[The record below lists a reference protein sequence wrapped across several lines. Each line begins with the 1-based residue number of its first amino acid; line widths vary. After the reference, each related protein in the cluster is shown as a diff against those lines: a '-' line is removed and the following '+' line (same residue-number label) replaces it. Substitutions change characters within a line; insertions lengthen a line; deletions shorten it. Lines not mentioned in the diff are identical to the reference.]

1 MNNLLY
7 LKLIARNWWRN
18 KTYFFIS
25 LFSLTIGL
33 ACTNL
38 LVTFFIHEYNIES
51 TNPNRENIY
60 VIRQDSPMEE
70 GELMTYTTAMAT
82 EQIKNNYAEVESML
96 RMNTLTSSHY
106 EYQGNKMS
114 DVLALQVDSTL
125 LHFFPYEVKE
135 GSLKE
140 ALTTPDKVALTETY
154 AQKVFGKKS
163 CIGEVIESINA
174 KGERKSYQIAAILKE
189 RPQSFL
195 QFDMLTS
202 IDESFFGGVTLL
214 KLPQGADK
222 DALLQKIK
230 DDKVPTLMPGET
242 EYYLHPIK
250 DIYFASQPNSKQQP
264 LPFLHQ
270 ANVQLLYIALFS
282 ALLVLVI
289 ACFNYSNL
297 NLSRTLQQLKMIHIE
312 KLMGAQLKEIRM
324 QLFLDATLTVLI
336 AFSLSLL
343 LINDILVLFNDLLT
357 VQLPYRFFF
366 SWQVLPVLLTF
377 VLLLAITPGIYI
389 SHRLSRQ
396 SLSEYRKQY
405 TGQSRQ
411 RIVWALVTIQFIL
424 SLGLVYATL
433 IAQNQMS
440 LIKSR
445 AFRYENMIEIG
456 DMFSGPALQPF
467 QQKLAL
473 VEGIEAMT
481 LSSNSI
487 LGGFIMQLI
496 VKQPDGSEEMRS
508 KSFIH
513 TEASFFPMMQVRIL
527 EGLSPE
533 EAIKKYG
540 APFYINENYARWM
553 NIRPEDIGTK
563 TLQAL
568 DENYKSNAN
577 AAKNILAGI
586 IENMPTN
593 SLQETIMAQEITL
606 HDSSSTDLTKSGK
619 YLQIRLNPEKRETAI
634 KEMERIWKEMFE
646 GQHFVYSDMHQ
657 MFLQRNQEVMQLSN
671 ILNTYSL
678 IALLLTCFGLFGI
691 SWYAV
696 RQRIREIAIRKV
708 HGASTLSIIWLLNR
722 PFFIQIMIAYIIAMP
737 IAWWLMQHWLEQFVE
752 RAEAHIGLFIV
763 PLLVVGIVS
772 LVTVSLH
779 TLLAAKSNPLESLKT
794 E

>member
-1 MNNLLY
+1 MLLNI
-7 LKLIARNWWRN
+7 KLIIRSWWRN
-18 KTYFFIS
+18 KTYFLIS

-60 VIRQDSPMEE
+60 AIRQDSPMEE
-70 GELMTYTTAMAT
+70 GELTTYATAKAA
-82 EQIKNNYAEVESML
+82 EQIRNNYAEVESML
-96 RMNTLTSSHY
+96 RMNALTSNHH
-106 EYQGNKMS
+106 EYQGNKMP
-114 DVLALQVDSTL
+114 DALTLQIDSTL

-140 ALTTPDKVALTETY
+140 ALTTPNKMALTETY
-154 AQKVFGKKS
+154 AQKVFGKKN
-163 CIGEVIESINA
+163 CIGEVIESISP
-174 KGERKSYQIAAILKE
+174 KGERKSYQIAAVLKE

-195 QFDMLTS
+195 QFDMLTA
-202 IDESFFGGVTLL
+202 IDASFFGGVTLL
-214 KLPQGADK
+214 KLPQGTDK
-222 DALLQKIK
+222 DALLQKMK

-250 DIYFASQPNSKQQP
+250 DIYFSSQPNSKQQP
-264 LPFLHQ
+264 LPYLHQ

-282 ALLVLVI
+282 ALLVLAI

-297 NLSRTLQQLKMIHIE
+297 NFSRTLQQLKMIHIE
-312 KLMGAQLKEIRM
+312 KLMGAKLREIRM
-324 QLFLDATLTVLI
+324 QLFLDAALTVLI
-336 AFSLSLL
+336 AFLLSLL
-343 LINDILVLFNDLLT
+343 LINDILVLLDGMASIH
-357 VQLPYRFFF
+357 LPYRFFF
-366 SWQVLPVLLTF
+366 SWQVLPVLLSF
-377 VLLLAITPGIYI
+377 VLLLAIIPGIYI

-396 SLSEYRKQY
+396 SLNEFRIQY

-433 IAQNQMS
+433 TARDQMN
-440 LIKSR
+440 LIKNR
-445 AFRYENMIEIG
+445 ASRYENLIEIG

-467 QQKLAL
+467 QQKLAQ

-487 LGGFIMQLI
+487 LGGFIMQMS

-508 KSFIH
+508 KSFLH
-513 TEASFFPMMQVRIL
+513 TESSFFPMMQIRLL

-533 EAIKKYG
+533 EAIEKYG
-540 APFYINENYARWM
+540 SPFYINENYARWM

-563 TLQAL
+563 TKKDLAP
-568 DENYKSNAN
+568 ENYPNAE
-577 AAKNILAGI
+577 NILAGI
-586 IENMPTN
+586 FENMPTN
-593 SLQETIMAQEITL
+593 SLQETVMAQEITL
-606 HDSSSTDLTKSGK
+606 HASVSTDLAKSGK
-619 YLQIRLNPEKRETAI
+619 YLQIRLNPGKRKETI
-634 KEMERIWKEMFE
+634 EEMERIWKEMFE
-646 GQHFVYSDMHQ
+646 GQPFIYLDMHQ
-657 MFLQRNQEVMQLSN
+657 MFMQRNQEVMQLSMV
-671 ILNTYSL
+671 LNTYSL

-696 RQRIREIAIRKV
+696 RQRTREIAIRKV

-722 PFFIQIMIAYIIAMP
+722 PFFIQIGIAYLITMP
-737 IAWWLMQHWLEQFVE
+737 VVWWLMQHWLEQFVE
-752 RAEAHIGLFIV
+752 RPETHIGIFIL
-763 PLLVVGIVS
+763 PLLVVGFVS
-772 LVTVSLH
+772 LITVSLH

>member
-1 MNNLLY
+1 MLLNI
-7 LKLIARNWWRN
+7 KLIIRSWWRN
-18 KTYFFIS
+18 KTYFLIS

-70 GELMTYTTAMAT
+70 GELTTYATAKAA
-82 EQIKNNYAEVESML
+82 EQIRNNYAEVESML
-96 RMNTLTSSHY
+96 RMNALTSNHH
-106 EYQGNKMS
+106 EYQGNKMA
-114 DVLALQVDSTL
+114 DAIAIQIDSTL

-140 ALTTPDKVALTETY
+140 ALTTPNKMALTETY
-154 AQKVFGKKS
+154 AQKVFGKKN

-174 KGERKSYQIAAILKE
+174 KGERKSYQIAAVLKE

-195 QFDMLTS
+195 QFDMLTA
-202 IDESFFGGVTLL
+202 IDASFFGGVTLL
-214 KLPQGADK
+214 KLPQGTDK
-222 DALLQKIK
+222 NALLQKMK
-230 DDKVPTLMPGET
+230 TDKVPTLMPGET

-264 LPFLHQ
+264 LSYLHQ

-282 ALLVLVI
+282 ALLVLAI

-297 NLSRTLQQLKMIHIE
+297 NFSRTLQQLKMIHIE
-312 KLMGAQLKEIRM
+312 KLMGAKLREIRM
-324 QLFLDATLTVLI
+324 QLFLDAALTVLI
-336 AFSLSLL
+336 AFLLSLL
-343 LINDILVLFNDLLT
+343 LINDILVLLNGMASIH
-357 VQLPYRFFF
+357 LPYRFFF
-366 SWQVLPVLLTF
+366 SWQVLPVLLSF
-377 VLLLAITPGIYI
+377 VLLLAIIPGIYI

-396 SLSEYRKQY
+396 SLNEFRIQY

-433 IAQNQMS
+433 TARDQMN
-440 LIKSR
+440 LIKNR
-445 AFRYENMIEIG
+445 ASRYENLIEIG

-467 QQKLAL
+467 QQKLAQ
-473 VEGIEAMT
+473 VEGVEATT
-481 LSSNSI
+481 LSSNSV

-508 KSFIH
+508 KSFLH
-513 TEASFFPMMQVRIL
+513 TEASFFPMMQIRLL

-533 EAIKKYG
+533 EAIEKYG
-540 APFYINENYARWM
+540 SPIYINENYARWM

-563 TLQAL
+563 TKK
-568 DENYKSNAN
+568 DIDPDNYSKGE
-577 AAKNILAGI
+577 NILAGI
-586 IENMPTN
+586 FENMPTN
-593 SLQETIMAQEITL
+593 SLQETVMAQEITL
-606 HDSSSTDLTKSGK
+606 HTSVSTDLAKSGK
-619 YLQIRLNPEKRETAI
+619 YLQIRLNPGKRKEAI
-634 KEMERIWKEMFE
+634 EEMERIWKEMFE
-646 GQHFVYSDMHQ
+646 GQPFIYLDMHQ
-657 MFLQRNQEVMQLSN
+657 MFMQRNQEVMQLSTV
-671 ILNTYSL
+671 LNTYSL

-696 RQRIREIAIRKV
+696 RQRTREIAIRKV

-722 PFFIQIMIAYIIAMP
+722 PFFIQIGIAYLIAMP
-737 IAWWLMQHWLEQFVE
+737 VVWWLMQHWLEQFVE
-752 RAEAHIGLFIV
+752 RAETHIGVFIL
-763 PLLVVGIVS
+763 PLLVVGFVS
-772 LVTVSLH
+772 LITVSLH

>member
-1 MNNLLY
+1 MLLNI
-7 LKLIARNWWRN
+7 KLIIRSWWRN
-18 KTYFFIS
+18 KTYFLIS

-60 VIRQDSPMEE
+60 AIRQDSPMEE
-70 GELMTYTTAMAT
+70 GELTTYAT
-82 EQIKNNYAEVESML
+82 DKAAEQIRNNYAEVESML
-96 RMNTLTSSHY
+96 RMNALTSNHH
-106 EYQGNKMS
+106 EYQGNKMA
-114 DVLALQVDSTL
+114 DALTLQIDSTL

-140 ALTTPDKVALTETY
+140 ALTTPNKMALTETY
-154 AQKVFGKKS
+154 AQKVFGKKN
-163 CIGEVIESINA
+163 CIGEVIESISP
-174 KGERKSYQIAAILKE
+174 KGERKSYQIAAVLKE

-195 QFDMLTS
+195 QFDMLTA
-202 IDESFFGGVTLL
+202 IDASFFGGVTLL
-214 KLPQGADK
+214 KLPQGTDK
-222 DALLQKIK
+222 DALLQKMK

-282 ALLVLVI
+282 ALLVLAI

-297 NLSRTLQQLKMIHIE
+297 NFSRTLQQLKMIHIE
-312 KLMGAQLKEIRM
+312 KLMGAKLREIRM
-324 QLFLDATLTVLI
+324 QLFLDAALTVLI
-336 AFSLSLL
+336 AFLLSLL
-343 LINDILVLFNDLLT
+343 LINDILVLLDGMASIH
-357 VQLPYRFFF
+357 LPYRFFF
-366 SWQVLPVLLTF
+366 SWQVLPVLLSF
-377 VLLLAITPGIYI
+377 VLLLAIIPGIYI

-396 SLSEYRKQY
+396 SLNEFRIQY

-433 IAQNQMS
+433 TARDQMS
-440 LIKSR
+440 LIKSH
-445 AFRYENMIEIG
+445 ASRYENLIEIG

-473 VEGIEAMT
+473 VEGVEATT
-481 LSSNSI
+481 LSSNSV
-487 LGGFIMQLI
+487 LEGFIMQLI

-508 KSFIH
+508 KSFLH

-533 EAIKKYG
+533 EAIEKYG
-540 APFYINENYARWM
+540 SPIYINENYARWM

-563 TLQAL
+563 TKK
-568 DENYKSNAN
+568 DIDPDNYSKGE
-577 AAKNILAGI
+577 NILAGI
-586 IENMPTN
+586 FENMPTN
-593 SLQETIMAQEITL
+593 SLQETVMAQEITL
-606 HDSSSTDLTKSGK
+606 HTSVSTDLAKSGK
-619 YLQIRLNPEKRETAI
+619 YLQIRLTPGKRKETI
-634 KEMERIWKEMFE
+634 EEMERIWKEMFE
-646 GQHFVYSDMHQ
+646 GQPLIYLDMHQ
-657 MFLQRNQEVMQLSN
+657 MFMQRNQEVMQLSMV
-671 ILNTYSL
+671 LNTYSL

-696 RQRIREIAIRKV
+696 RQRTREIAIRKV

-722 PFFIQIMIAYIIAMP
+722 PFFIQIGIAYLIAMP
-737 IAWWLMQHWLEQFVE
+737 VAWWLMQHWLEQFVE
-752 RAEAHIGLFIV
+752 RAETHIGVFIL
-763 PLLVVGIVS
+763 PLLVVGFVS
-772 LVTVSLH
+772 LITVSLH
-779 TLLAAKSNPLESLKT
+779 TLLAARSNPLDSLKT

>member
-1 MNNLLY
+1 MNMLLNI
-7 LKLIARNWWRN
+7 KLIIRSWWRN
-18 KTYFFIS
+18 KTYFLIS

-60 VIRQDSPMEE
+60 AIRQDSPMEE
-70 GELMTYTTAMAT
+70 GELTTYATAKAA
-82 EQIKNNYAEVESML
+82 EQIRNNYAEVESML
-96 RMNTLTSSHY
+96 RMNALTSNHH
-106 EYQGNKMS
+106 EYQGNKMA
-114 DVLALQVDSTL
+114 DALTLQIDSTL

-140 ALTTPDKVALTETY
+140 ALTTPNKMALTETY
-154 AQKVFGKKS
+154 AQKVFGKKN

-174 KGERKSYQIAAILKE
+174 KGERKSYQIAAVLKE

-195 QFDMLTS
+195 QFDMLTA
-202 IDESFFGGVTLL
+202 IDASFFGGVTLL
-214 KLPQGADK
+214 KLPQGTDK
-222 DALLQKIK
+222 DALLQKMK

-250 DIYFASQPNSKQQP
+250 DIYFSSQPNSKQQP
-264 LPFLHQ
+264 LPYLHQ

-282 ALLVLVI
+282 ALLVLAI

-297 NLSRTLQQLKMIHIE
+297 NFSRTLQQLKMIHIE
-312 KLMGAQLKEIRM
+312 KLMGAKLREIRM
-324 QLFLDATLTVLI
+324 QLFLDAALTVLI
-336 AFSLSLL
+336 AFLLSLL
-343 LINDILVLFNDLLT
+343 LINDILVLLDGMASIHLS
-357 VQLPYRFFF
+357 YHFFF
-366 SWQVLPVLLTF
+366 SWQVLPVLLSF
-377 VLLLAITPGIYI
+377 VLLLAIIPGIYI

-396 SLSEYRKQY
+396 SLNEFRIQY

-433 IAQNQMS
+433 TARDQMS
-440 LIKSR
+440 LIKNR
-445 AFRYENMIEIG
+445 ASRYENLIEIG

-467 QQKLAL
+467 QQKLAQ

-487 LGGFIMQLI
+487 LGGFIMQLS

-508 KSFIH
+508 KSFLH
-513 TEASFFPMMQVRIL
+513 TEASFFPMMQIRLL

-533 EAIKKYG
+533 EAIEKYG
-540 APFYINENYARWM
+540 SPFYINENYARWM

-563 TLQAL
+563 TKKDLAP
-568 DENYKSNAN
+568 ENYPNAE
-577 AAKNILAGI
+577 NILAGI
-586 IENMPTN
+586 FENMPTN

-606 HDSSSTDLTKSGK
+606 HASVSTDLAKSGK
-619 YLQIRLNPEKRETAI
+619 YLQIRLNPGKRKEAI
-634 KEMERIWKEMFE
+634 EEMERIWKEMFE
-646 GQHFVYSDMHQ
+646 GQPFIYLDMHQ
-657 MFLQRNQEVMQLSN
+657 MFMQRNQEVMQLSMVLN
-671 ILNTYSL
+671 IYSL

-696 RQRIREIAIRKV
+696 RQRTREIAIRKV
-708 HGASTLSIIWLLNR
+708 HGASTLGIIWLLNR

-737 IAWWLMQHWLEQFVE
+737 VAWWLMQHWLEQFVE
-752 RAEAHIGLFIV
+752 RAETHIGIFIL
-763 PLLVVGIVS
+763 PLLVVGFVS
-772 LVTVSLH
+772 LITVSLH

>member
-1 MNNLLY
+1 MLLNI
-7 LKLIARNWWRN
+7 KLIIRSWWRN
-18 KTYFFIS
+18 KTYFLIS

-60 VIRQDSPMEE
+60 AIRQDSPMEE
-70 GELMTYTTAMAT
+70 GELTTYAT
-82 EQIKNNYAEVESML
+82 DKAAEQIRNNYAEVESML
-96 RMNTLTSSHY
+96 RMNALTSNHH
-106 EYQGNKMS
+106 EYQGNKMA
-114 DVLALQVDSTL
+114 DALTLQIDSTL

-140 ALTTPDKVALTETY
+140 ALTTPNKMALTETY
-154 AQKVFGKKS
+154 AQKVFGKKN

-195 QFDMLTS
+195 QFDMLTYF
-202 IDESFFGGVTLL
+202 DESFFGGVTLL

-282 ALLVLVI
+282 ALLVLAI

-297 NLSRTLQQLKMIHIE
+297 NFSRTLQQLKMIHIE
-312 KLMGAQLKEIRM
+312 KLMGAKLREIRM
-324 QLFLDATLTVLI
+324 QLFLDAALTVLI
-336 AFSLSLL
+336 AFLLSLL
-343 LINDILVLFNDLLT
+343 LINDILVLLDGMASIH
-357 VQLPYRFFF
+357 LPYRFFF
-366 SWQVLPVLLTF
+366 SWQVLPVLLSF
-377 VLLLAITPGIYI
+377 VLLLAIIPGIYI

-396 SLSEYRKQY
+396 SLNEFRIQY

-433 IAQNQMS
+433 TARDQMN
-440 LIKSR
+440 LIKNR
-445 AFRYENMIEIG
+445 ASRYENLIEIG

-467 QQKLAL
+467 QQKLTQ

-487 LGGFIMQLI
+487 LGGFIMQMS

-508 KSFIH
+508 KSFLH
-513 TEASFFPMMQVRIL
+513 TESSFFPMMQIRLL

-533 EAIKKYG
+533 EAIEKYG
-540 APFYINENYARWM
+540 SPFYINENYARWM

-563 TLQAL
+563 TKKDLAP
-568 DENYKSNAN
+568 ENYPNAE
-577 AAKNILAGI
+577 NILAGI
-586 IENMPTN
+586 FENMPTN
-593 SLQETIMAQEITL
+593 SLQETVMAQEITL

-646 GQHFVYSDMHQ
+646 GQHFVYLDMHQ
-657 MFLQRNQEVMQLSN
+657 LFMQRNQEVMQLSN
-671 ILNTYSL
+671 VLNTYSL

-696 RQRIREIAIRKV
+696 RQRIHEIAIRKV

>member
-1 MNNLLY
+1 MLLNI
-7 LKLIARNWWRN
+7 KLIIRSWWRN
-18 KTYFFIS
+18 KTYFLIS

-38 LVTFFIHEYNIES
+38 LVTFFIHEYNIEN

-70 GELMTYTTAMAT
+70 GELTTYATAKAA
-82 EQIKNNYAEVESML
+82 EQIRNNYAEVESML
-96 RMNTLTSSHY
+96 RMNALTSNHH
-106 EYQGNKMS
+106 EYQGNKMA
-114 DVLALQVDSTL
+114 DALTLQIDSTL

-140 ALTTPDKVALTETY
+140 ALTTPNKMALTETY
-154 AQKVFGKKS
+154 AQKVFGKKN

-174 KGERKSYQIAAILKE
+174 KGEQKSYQIAAVLKE

-195 QFDMLTS
+195 QFDMLTA
-202 IDESFFGGVTLL
+202 IDASFFGGVTLL
-214 KLPQGADK
+214 KLPQGTDK

-270 ANVQLLYIALFS
+270 ANVQLLYITLFS
-282 ALLVLVI
+282 ALLVLAI

-297 NLSRTLQQLKMIHIE
+297 NFSRTLQQLKMIHIE
-312 KLMGAQLKEIRM
+312 KLMGAKLREIRM
-324 QLFLDATLTVLI
+324 QLFLDAALTVLI
-336 AFSLSLL
+336 AFLLSLL
-343 LINDILVLFNDLLT
+343 LINDILVLLDGMASIH
-357 VQLPYRFFF
+357 LPYRFFF
-366 SWQVLPVLLTF
+366 SWQVLPVLLNF
-377 VLLLAITPGIYI
+377 VLLLAIIPGIYI

-396 SLSEYRKQY
+396 SLNEFRIQY

-433 IAQNQMS
+433 TARDQMN
-440 LIKSR
+440 LIKNR
-445 AFRYENMIEIG
+445 ASRYENLIEIG

-467 QQKLAL
+467 QQKLAQ

-487 LGGFIMQLI
+487 LGGFIMQLS

-508 KSFIH
+508 KSFLH
-513 TEASFFPMMQVRIL
+513 TEASFFPMMQIRLL

-533 EAIKKYG
+533 EAIEKYG
-540 APFYINENYARWM
+540 SPFYINENYARWM
-553 NIRPEDIGTK
+553 NISPEDIGTK
-563 TLQAL
+563 TKKDLAP
-568 DENYKSNAN
+568 ENYPNAE
-577 AAKNILAGI
+577 NILAGI
-586 IENMPTN
+586 FENMPTN

-619 YLQIRLNPEKRETAI
+619 YLQIRLNPGKRKEAIEK
-634 KEMERIWKEMFE
+634 MERIWKEMFE
-646 GQHFVYSDMHQ
+646 GQPFIYLDMHQ
-657 MFLQRNQEVMQLSN
+657 MFMQRNQEVMQLSMV
-671 ILNTYSL
+671 LNTYSL

-696 RQRIREIAIRKV
+696 RQRTREIAIRKV

-722 PFFIQIMIAYIIAMP
+722 PFFIQIGIAYLIAMP
-737 IAWWLMQHWLEQFVE
+737 VVWWLMQHWLEQFVE
-752 RAEAHIGLFIV
+752 RAETHIGIFIL
-763 PLLVVGIVS
+763 PLLVVGFVS
-772 LVTVSLH
+772 LITVSLH

>member
-1 MNNLLY
+1 MNMLLNI
-7 LKLIARNWWRN
+7 KLIIRSWWRN
-18 KTYFFIS
+18 KTYFLIS

-70 GELMTYTTAMAT
+70 GELTTYATAKAA
-82 EQIKNNYAEVESML
+82 EQIRNNYAEVESML
-96 RMNTLTSSHY
+96 CMNALTFNHH
-106 EYQGNKMS
+106 EYQGNKMA
-114 DVLALQVDSTL
+114 DALTLQIDSTL

-140 ALTTPDKVALTETY
+140 ALTTPNKVALTETY
-154 AQKVFGKKS
+154 AQKVFGKKN
-163 CIGEVIESINA
+163 CIGEVIESISP
-174 KGERKSYQIAAILKE
+174 KGERKSYQIAAVLKE

-195 QFDMLTS
+195 QFDMLTA
-202 IDESFFGGVTLL
+202 IDASFFGGVTLL
-214 KLPQGADK
+214 KLPQGTDK
-222 DALLQKIK
+222 DALLQKMK

-250 DIYFASQPNSKQQP
+250 DIYFSSQPNSKQQP
-264 LPFLHQ
+264 LPYLHQ

-282 ALLVLVI
+282 ALLVLAI

-297 NLSRTLQQLKMIHIE
+297 NFSRTLQQLKMIHIE
-312 KLMGAQLKEIRM
+312 KLMGAKLREIRM
-324 QLFLDATLTVLI
+324 QLFLDAALTVLI
-336 AFSLSLL
+336 AFLLSLL
-343 LINDILVLFNDLLT
+343 LINDILVLLDGMASIH
-357 VQLPYRFFF
+357 LPYRFFF
-366 SWQVLPVLLTF
+366 SWQVLPVLLSF
-377 VLLLAITPGIYI
+377 VLLLAIIPGIYI

-396 SLSEYRKQY
+396 SLNEFRIQY

-433 IAQNQMS
+433 TARDQMN
-440 LIKSR
+440 LIKSH
-445 AFRYENMIEIG
+445 ASRYENLIEIG

-467 QQKLAL
+467 QQKLAQ

-487 LGGFIMQLI
+487 LGGFIMQMS

-508 KSFIH
+508 KSFLH
-513 TEASFFPMMQVRIL
+513 TEASFFPMMQIRLL

-533 EAIKKYG
+533 EAIEKYG
-540 APFYINENYARWM
+540 SPFYINENYARWM

-563 TLQAL
+563 TKKDLAP
-568 DENYKSNAN
+568 ENYPNAE
-577 AAKNILAGI
+577 NILAGI
-586 IENMPTN
+586 FENMPTN
-593 SLQETIMAQEITL
+593 SLQETVMAQEITL
-606 HDSSSTDLTKSGK
+606 HASVSTDLTKSGK
-619 YLQIRLNPEKRETAI
+619 YLQIRLNPGKRKEAI
-634 KEMERIWKEMFE
+634 EEMERIWKEMFE
-646 GQHFVYSDMHQ
+646 GQPFIYLDMHQ
-657 MFLQRNQEVMQLSN
+657 MFMQRNQEVMQLSMV
-671 ILNTYSL
+671 LNTYSL

-696 RQRIREIAIRKV
+696 RQRTREIAIRKV

-722 PFFIQIMIAYIIAMP
+722 PFFIQIGIAYLIAMP
-737 IAWWLMQHWLEQFVE
+737 VAWWLMQHWLEQFVE
-752 RAEAHIGLFIV
+752 RAETHIGIFIL
-763 PLLVVGIVS
+763 PLLVVGFVS
-772 LVTVSLH
+772 LITVSLH

>member
-1 MNNLLY
+1 MLLNI
-7 LKLIARNWWRN
+7 KLIIRSWWRN
-18 KTYFFIS
+18 KTYFLIS

-60 VIRQDSPMEE
+60 AIRQDSPMEE
-70 GELMTYTTAMAT
+70 GELTTYATAKAA
-82 EQIKNNYAEVESML
+82 EQIRNNYAEVESML
-96 RMNTLTSSHY
+96 RMNALTSNHH
-106 EYQGNKMS
+106 EYQGNKMP
-114 DVLALQVDSTL
+114 DALTLQIDSTL

-140 ALTTPDKVALTETY
+140 ALTTPNKMALTETY
-154 AQKVFGKKS
+154 AQKVFGKKN
-163 CIGEVIESINA
+163 CIGEVIESISP
-174 KGERKSYQIAAILKE
+174 KGERKSYQIAAVLKE

-195 QFDMLTS
+195 QFDMLTA
-202 IDESFFGGVTLL
+202 IDASFFGGVTLL
-214 KLPQGADK
+214 KLPQGTDK
-222 DALLQKIK
+222 DALLQKMK

-250 DIYFASQPNSKQQP
+250 DIYFSSQPNSKQQP
-264 LPFLHQ
+264 LPYLHQ

-282 ALLVLVI
+282 ALLVLAI

-297 NLSRTLQQLKMIHIE
+297 NFSRTLQQLKMIHIE
-312 KLMGAQLKEIRM
+312 KLMGAKLREIRM
-324 QLFLDATLTVLI
+324 QLFLDAALTVLI
-336 AFSLSLL
+336 AFLLSLL
-343 LINDILVLFNDLLT
+343 LINDILVLLDGMASIH
-357 VQLPYRFFF
+357 LPYRFFF
-366 SWQVLPVLLTF
+366 SWQVLPVLLSF
-377 VLLLAITPGIYI
+377 VLLLAIIPGIYI

-396 SLSEYRKQY
+396 SLHEFRIQY

-433 IAQNQMS
+433 TARDQMN
-440 LIKSR
+440 LIKNR
-445 AFRYENMIEIG
+445 ASRYENLIEIG

-467 QQKLAL
+467 QQKLAQ

-487 LGGFIMQLI
+487 LGGFIMQMS

-508 KSFIH
+508 KSFLH
-513 TEASFFPMMQVRIL
+513 TESSFFPMMQIRLL

-533 EAIKKYG
+533 EAIEKYG
-540 APFYINENYARWM
+540 SPFYINENYARWM

-563 TLQAL
+563 TKKDLAP
-568 DENYKSNAN
+568 ENYPNAE
-577 AAKNILAGI
+577 NILAGI
-586 IENMPTN
+586 FENMPTN
-593 SLQETIMAQEITL
+593 SLQETVMAQEITL
-606 HDSSSTDLTKSGK
+606 HASVSTDLAKSGK
-619 YLQIRLNPEKRETAI
+619 YLQIRLNPGKRKETI
-634 KEMERIWKEMFE
+634 EEMERIWKEMFE
-646 GQHFVYSDMHQ
+646 GQPFIYLDMHQ
-657 MFLQRNQEVMQLSN
+657 MFMQRNQEVMQLSMV
-671 ILNTYSL
+671 LNTYSL

-696 RQRIREIAIRKV
+696 RQRTREIAIRKV

-722 PFFIQIMIAYIIAMP
+722 PFFIQIGIAYLITMP
-737 IAWWLMQHWLEQFVE
+737 VVWWLMQHWLEQFVE
-752 RAEAHIGLFIV
+752 RPETHIGIFIL
-763 PLLVVGIVS
+763 PLLVVGFVS
-772 LVTVSLH
+772 LITVSLH

>member
-1 MNNLLY
+1 MLLNI
-7 LKLIARNWWRN
+7 KLIIRSWWRN
-18 KTYFFIS
+18 KMYFFIS

-51 TNPNRENIY
+51 TNPNRKNIY
-60 VIRQDSPMEE
+60 AIRQDSPMEE
-70 GELMTYTTAMAT
+70 GELTTYTTAMAA

-96 RMNTLTSSHY
+96 RMSTTSSNHY
-106 EYQGNKMS
+106 EYQGSKMA
-114 DVLALQVDSTL
+114 DAIAIQMDSTL
-125 LHFFPYEVKE
+125 LHFFPYQIKE

-163 CIGEVIESINA
+163 CIGEVIESISP
-174 KGERKSYQIAAILKE
+174 KGERKSYQISAILKE

-214 KLPQGADK
+214 KLPQGTDK

-250 DIYFASQPNSKQQP
+250 DIYFASQSNSKQQL
-264 LPFLHQ
+264 LPYLHQ
-270 ANVQLLYIALFS
+270 ANVQLLYIALIS

-336 AFSLSLL
+336 AFGLSLL

-357 VQLPYRFFF
+357 VHLPYRFFF

-445 AFRYENMIEIG
+445 ASRYENMIEIG

-467 QQKLAL
+467 QQKLAQ

-487 LGGFIMQLI
+487 LGGFIMQLS

-508 KSFIH
+508 KSFLH
-513 TEASFFPMMQVRIL
+513 TEASFFPMMQIRLL

-533 EAIKKYG
+533 EAIEKYG
-540 APFYINENYARWM
+540 SPFYINENYARWM
-553 NIRPEDIGTK
+553 NISPEDIGTK
-563 TLQAL
+563 TKKDLAP
-568 DENYKSNAN
+568 ENYPNAE
-577 AAKNILAGI
+577 NILAGI
-586 IENMPTN
+586 FENMPTN

-646 GQHFVYSDMHQ
+646 GQHFVYLDMHQ

-708 HGASTLSIIWLLNR
+708 HGASTLGIIWLLNR

-752 RAEAHIGLFIV
+752 RAETHVGLFIV

>member
-1 MNNLLY
+1 MLLNI
-7 LKLIARNWWRN
+7 KLIIRSWWRN
-18 KTYFFIS
+18 KTYFLIS

-60 VIRQDSPMEE
+60 AIRQDSPMEE
-70 GELMTYTTAMAT
+70 GELTTYATAKAA
-82 EQIKNNYAEVESML
+82 EQIRNNYAEVESML
-96 RMNTLTSSHY
+96 RMNILTSTHY
-106 EYQGNKMS
+106 EHQGNKMA
-114 DVLALQVDSTL
+114 DALTLQIDSTL

-140 ALTTPDKVALTETY
+140 ALTTPNKMALTETY
-154 AQKVFGKKS
+154 VQKVFGKKN

-174 KGERKSYQIAAILKE
+174 KGERKSYQIAAVLKE

-195 QFDMLTS
+195 QFDMLTA
-202 IDESFFGGVTLL
+202 IDASFFGGVTLL
-214 KLPQGADK
+214 KLPQGTDK
-222 DALLQKIK
+222 DALLQKMK

-282 ALLVLVI
+282 ALLVLAI

-297 NLSRTLQQLKMIHIE
+297 NFSRTLQQLKMIHIE
-312 KLMGAQLKEIRM
+312 KLMGAKLREIRM
-324 QLFLDATLTVLI
+324 QLFLDAALTVLI
-336 AFSLSLL
+336 AFLLSLL
-343 LINDILVLFNDLLT
+343 LINDILVLLDGMASIH
-357 VQLPYRFFF
+357 LPYRFFF
-366 SWQVLPVLLTF
+366 SWQVLPVLLSF
-377 VLLLAITPGIYI
+377 VLLLAIIPGIYI

-396 SLSEYRKQY
+396 SLNEFRIQY

-433 IAQNQMS
+433 TARDQMN
-440 LIKSR
+440 LIKNR
-445 AFRYENMIEIG
+445 ASRYENLIEIG

-467 QQKLAL
+467 QQKLTQ

-487 LGGFIMQLI
+487 LGGFIMQMS

-508 KSFIH
+508 KSFLH
-513 TEASFFPMMQVRIL
+513 TESSFFPMMQIRLL

-533 EAIKKYG
+533 EAIEKYG
-540 APFYINENYARWM
+540 SPFYINENYARWM

-563 TLQAL
+563 TKKDLAP
-568 DENYKSNAN
+568 ENYPNAE
-577 AAKNILAGI
+577 NILAGI
-586 IENMPTN
+586 FENMPTN
-593 SLQETIMAQEITL
+593 SLQETVMAQEITL
-606 HDSSSTDLTKSGK
+606 HASVSTDLAKSGK
-619 YLQIRLNPEKRETAI
+619 YLQIRLNPGKRKEAIEK
-634 KEMERIWKEMFE
+634 MERIWKEMFE
-646 GQHFVYSDMHQ
+646 GQPFIYLDMHQ
-657 MFLQRNQEVMQLSN
+657 MFMQRNQEVMQLSMV
-671 ILNTYSL
+671 LNTYSL

-696 RQRIREIAIRKV
+696 RQRTREIAIRKV

-722 PFFIQIMIAYIIAMP
+722 PFFIQIGIAYLIAMP
-737 IAWWLMQHWLEQFVE
+737 VAWWLMQHWLEQFVE
-752 RAEAHIGLFIV
+752 RAETHIGVFIL
-763 PLLVVGIVS
+763 PLLVVGFVS
-772 LVTVSLH
+772 LITVSLH

>member
-1 MNNLLY
+1 MNILLY

-18 KTYFFIS
+18 KMYFFIS

-60 VIRQDSPMEE
+60 AIRQDSPMEE
-70 GELMTYTTAMAT
+70 GELTTYTTAMAA

-96 RMNTLTSSHY
+96 RMFATSSNHY
-106 EYQGNKMS
+106 EYQGSKMA
-114 DVLALQVDSTL
+114 DAIAIQMDSTL
-125 LHFFPYEVKE
+125 LHFFAYETKE

-140 ALTTPDKVALTETY
+140 VLTTPDKVGLTEAY

-163 CIGEVIESINA
+163 CIGEVIESISP
-174 KGERKSYQIAAILKE
+174 KGERKSYQIAAVLKE

-202 IDESFFGGVTLL
+202 IDKSFFGGVTLL
-214 KLPQGADK
+214 KLPQGTDK

-242 EYYLHPIK
+242 AYHIHPIK
-250 DIYFASQPNSKQQP
+250 DIYFASQSNSKQQL
-264 LPFLHQ
+264 LPYLHQ
-270 ANVQLLYIALFS
+270 ANVQLLYIALIS

-297 NLSRTLQQLKMIHIE
+297 NLSRTLQQIKMIHIE
-312 KLMGAQLKEIRM
+312 KLMGAKLKEIRM

-336 AFSLSLL
+336 AFGLSLL

-366 SWQVLPVLLTF
+366 SWQVLPVLLSF

-405 TGQSRQ
+405 MGLSRQ
-411 RIVWALVTIQFIL
+411 RIVWVLVTIQFIL

-433 IAQNQMS
+433 IARDQMS

-445 AFRYENMIEIG
+445 ASRYENMIEIG

-481 LSSNSI
+481 LSSNSV
-487 LGGFIMQLI
+487 LGGFLAQLS
-496 VKQPDGSEEMRS
+496 VKHPDGSVEMRS
-508 KSFIH
+508 KAFFH
-513 TEASFFPMMQVRIL
+513 TDSSFFSTMRIRL
-527 EGLSPE
+527 LNGMPPAEALTKIGSPV
-533 EAIKKYG
+533 
-540 APFYINENYARWM
+540 YINENYARWTGVTK
-553 NIRPEDIGTK
+553 EDIGIK
-563 TLQAL
+563 RLKEIIP
-568 DENYKSNAN
+568 DDSSSDG
-577 AAKNILAGI
+577 ILAGI
-586 IENMPTN
+586 IENFPTN
-593 SLQETIMAQEITL
+593 SLEEQVHAQEITL
-606 HDSSSTDLTKSGK
+606 YDASTPYLSQVGK
-619 YLQIRLNPEKRETAI
+619 YLQIRLNPDKR
-634 KEMERIWKEMFE
+634 KEALRQMEELWKET
-646 GQHFVYSDMHQ
+646 YSDYKFIYLDTYQLFM
-657 MFLQRNQEVMQLSN
+657 QRNQEVMQLSN

-708 HGASTLSIIWLLNR
+708 HGASTISIIWLLNR
-722 PFFIQIMIAYIIAMP
+722 PFFIQIGIAYLITMP

-752 RAEAHIGLFIV
+752 RAETHIGVFIV

>member
-1 MNNLLY
+1 MLLNI
-7 LKLIARNWWRN
+7 KLIIRSWWRN
-18 KTYFFIS
+18 KTYFLIS

-60 VIRQDSPMEE
+60 AIRQDSPMEE
-70 GELMTYTTAMAT
+70 GELTTYAT
-82 EQIKNNYAEVESML
+82 DKAAEQIRNNYAEVESML
-96 RMNTLTSSHY
+96 RMNALTSNHH
-106 EYQGNKMS
+106 EYQGNKMA
-114 DVLALQVDSTL
+114 DALTLQIDSTL

-140 ALTTPDKVALTETY
+140 ALTTPNKVALTETY
-154 AQKVFGKKS
+154 AQKVFGKKN
-163 CIGEVIESINA
+163 CIGEVIESINE
-174 KGERKSYQIAAILKE
+174 KGERKSYQIAAVLKE

-195 QFDMLTS
+195 QFDMLTYF
-202 IDESFFGGVTLL
+202 DESFFGGVTLL
-214 KLPQGADK
+214 KLPQGTDK

-282 ALLVLVI
+282 ALLVLAI

-297 NLSRTLQQLKMIHIE
+297 NFSRTLQQLKMIHIE
-312 KLMGAQLKEIRM
+312 KLMGAKLREIRI
-324 QLFLDATLTVLI
+324 QLFLDAALTVLI
-336 AFSLSLL
+336 AFLLSLL
-343 LINDILVLFNDLLT
+343 LINDILVLLNGMASIH
-357 VQLPYRFFF
+357 LPYRFFF
-366 SWQVLPVLLTF
+366 SWQVLPVLLSF
-377 VLLLAITPGIYI
+377 VLLLAIIPGIYI

-396 SLSEYRKQY
+396 SLNEFRIQY

-433 IAQNQMS
+433 TARNQMN
-440 LIKSR
+440 LIKSH
-445 AFRYENMIEIG
+445 ASRYENLIEIG

-473 VEGIEAMT
+473 VEGVEATT
-481 LSSNSI
+481 LSSNSV

-508 KSFIH
+508 KSFLH
-513 TEASFFPMMQVRIL
+513 TEASFFPMMQIRLL

-533 EAIKKYG
+533 EAIEKYG
-540 APFYINENYARWM
+540 SPIYINENYARWM

-563 TLQAL
+563 TKK
-568 DENYKSNAN
+568 DIDPDNYSKGE
-577 AAKNILAGI
+577 NILAGI
-586 IENMPTN
+586 FENMPTN

-606 HDSSSTDLTKSGK
+606 HASVSTDLAKSGK
-619 YLQIRLNPEKRETAI
+619 YLQIRLNPGKRKEAI
-634 KEMERIWKEMFE
+634 EEMERIWKEMFE
-646 GQHFVYSDMHQ
+646 GQPFIYLDMHQ
-657 MFLQRNQEVMQLSN
+657 MFMQRNQEVMQLSMV
-671 ILNTYSL
+671 LNTYSL

-696 RQRIREIAIRKV
+696 RQRTREIAIRKV

-722 PFFIQIMIAYIIAMP
+722 PFFIQIGIAYLIAMP
-737 IAWWLMQHWLEQFVE
+737 VAWWLMQHWLEQFVE
-752 RAEAHIGLFIV
+752 RAETHIGVFIL
-763 PLLVVGIVS
+763 PLLVVGFVS
-772 LVTVSLH
+772 LITVSLH
-779 TLLAAKSNPLESLKT
+779 TLLAAKSNPLDSLKT

>member
-1 MNNLLY
+1 MLLNI
-7 LKLIARNWWRN
+7 KLIIRSWWRN
-18 KTYFFIS
+18 KTYFLIS

-60 VIRQDSPMEE
+60 AIRQDSPMEE
-70 GELMTYTTAMAT
+70 GELTTYATAKAA
-82 EQIKNNYAEVESML
+82 EQIRNNYAEVESML
-96 RMNTLTSSHY
+96 RMNALTSNHH
-106 EYQGNKMS
+106 EYQGNKMP
-114 DVLALQVDSTL
+114 DALTLQIDSTL

-140 ALTTPDKVALTETY
+140 ALTTPNKVALTETY
-154 AQKVFGKKS
+154 AQKVFGKKN

-174 KGERKSYQIAAILKE
+174 KGERKSYQIAAVLKE

-195 QFDMLTS
+195 QFDMLTA
-202 IDESFFGGVTLL
+202 IDASFFGGVTLL
-214 KLPQGADK
+214 KLPQGTDK
-222 DALLQKIK
+222 DALLQKMK

-250 DIYFASQPNSKQQP
+250 DIYFSSQPNSKQQP
-264 LPFLHQ
+264 LPYLHQ

-282 ALLVLVI
+282 ALLVLAI

-297 NLSRTLQQLKMIHIE
+297 NFSRTLQQLKMIHIE
-312 KLMGAQLKEIRM
+312 KLMGAKLREIRM
-324 QLFLDATLTVLI
+324 QLFLDAALTVLI
-336 AFSLSLL
+336 AFLLSLL
-343 LINDILVLFNDLLT
+343 LINDILVLLDGMASIH
-357 VQLPYRFFF
+357 LPYRFFF
-366 SWQVLPVLLTF
+366 SWQVLPVLLSF
-377 VLLLAITPGIYI
+377 VLLLAIIPGIYI

-396 SLSEYRKQY
+396 SLNEFRIQY

-433 IAQNQMS
+433 TARDQMN
-440 LIKSR
+440 LIKNR
-445 AFRYENMIEIG
+445 ASRYENLIEIG

-467 QQKLAL
+467 QQKLAQ

-487 LGGFIMQLI
+487 LGGFIMQMS

-508 KSFIH
+508 KSFLH
-513 TEASFFPMMQVRIL
+513 TESSFFPMMQIRLL

-533 EAIKKYG
+533 EAIEKYG
-540 APFYINENYARWM
+540 SPFYINENYARWM

-563 TLQAL
+563 TKKDLAP
-568 DENYKSNAN
+568 ENYPNAE
-577 AAKNILAGI
+577 NILAGI
-586 IENMPTN
+586 FENMPTN
-593 SLQETIMAQEITL
+593 SLQETVMAQEITL
-606 HDSSSTDLTKSGK
+606 HASVSTDLAKSGK
-619 YLQIRLNPEKRETAI
+619 YLQIRLNPGKRKETI
-634 KEMERIWKEMFE
+634 EEMERIWKEMFE
-646 GQHFVYSDMHQ
+646 GQPFIYLDMHQ
-657 MFLQRNQEVMQLSN
+657 MFMQRNQEVMQLSMV
-671 ILNTYSL
+671 LNTYSL

-696 RQRIREIAIRKV
+696 RQRTREIAIRKV

-722 PFFIQIMIAYIIAMP
+722 PFFIQIGIAYLITMP
-737 IAWWLMQHWLEQFVE
+737 VVWWLMQHWLEQFVE
-752 RAEAHIGLFIV
+752 RPETHIGIFIL
-763 PLLVVGIVS
+763 PLLVVGFVS
-772 LVTVSLH
+772 LITVSLH

>member
-1 MNNLLY
+1 MLLNI
-7 LKLIARNWWRN
+7 KLIIRSWWRN
-18 KTYFFIS
+18 KTYFLIS

-60 VIRQDSPMEE
+60 ALRQDSPMEE
-70 GELMTYTTAMAT
+70 GELTTYAT
-82 EQIKNNYAEVESML
+82 NKAAEQIRNNYAEVESML
-96 RMNTLTSSHY
+96 RMNALTSNHH
-106 EYQGNKMS
+106 EYQGNKMA
-114 DVLALQVDSTL
+114 DALTLQIDSTL

-140 ALTTPDKVALTETY
+140 ALTTPNKMALTETY
-154 AQKVFGKKS
+154 AQKVFGKKN

-174 KGERKSYQIAAILKE
+174 KGERKSYQIAAVLKE

-195 QFDMLTS
+195 QFDMLTYF
-202 IDESFFGGVTLL
+202 DESFFGGVTLL

-282 ALLVLVI
+282 ALLVLAI

-297 NLSRTLQQLKMIHIE
+297 NFSRTLQQLKMIHIE
-312 KLMGAQLKEIRM
+312 KLMGAKLREIRM
-324 QLFLDATLTVLI
+324 QLFLDAALTVLI
-336 AFSLSLL
+336 AFLLSLL
-343 LINDILVLFNDLLT
+343 LINDILVLLDGM
-357 VQLPYRFFF
+357 VSIHLPYRFFF
-366 SWQVLPVLLTF
+366 SWQVLPVLLSF
-377 VLLLAITPGIYI
+377 VLLLAIIPGIYI

-396 SLSEYRKQY
+396 SLNEFRIQY

-424 SLGLVYATL
+424 SLGLVYATFT
-433 IAQNQMS
+433 ARDQMS
-440 LIKSR
+440 LIKSH
-445 AFRYENMIEIG
+445 ASRYENLIEIG

-467 QQKLAL
+467 QQKLAQ
-473 VEGIEAMT
+473 VKGIEAMT

-487 LGGFIMQLI
+487 LGGFIMQMS

-508 KSFIH
+508 KSFLH

-563 TLQAL
+563 TKKDLAP
-568 DENYKSNAN
+568 ENYPNAE
-577 AAKNILAGI
+577 NILAGI
-586 IENMPTN
+586 FENMPTN

-606 HDSSSTDLTKSGK
+606 HASVSTDLAKSGK
-619 YLQIRLNPEKRETAI
+619 YLQIRLNPGKRKEAIEK
-634 KEMERIWKEMFE
+634 MERIWKEMFE
-646 GQHFVYSDMHQ
+646 GQPFIYLDMHQ
-657 MFLQRNQEVMQLSN
+657 MFMQRNQEVMQLSMV
-671 ILNTYSL
+671 LNTYSL

-696 RQRIREIAIRKV
+696 RQRTREIAIRKV

-722 PFFIQIMIAYIIAMP
+722 PFFIQIGIAYLIAMP
-737 IAWWLMQHWLEQFVE
+737 VAWWLMQHWLEQFVE
-752 RAEAHIGLFIV
+752 RAETHIGIFIL
-763 PLLVVGIVS
+763 PLLVVGFVS
-772 LVTVSLH
+772 LITVSLH

>member
-1 MNNLLY
+1 MNILLN
-7 LKLIARNWWRN
+7 LKLIIRSWWRN
-18 KTYFFIS
+18 KMYFFIS

-60 VIRQDSPMEE
+60 AIRQDSPMEK
-70 GELMTYTTAMAT
+70 GELTTYTTAMAAK
-82 EQIKNNYAEVESML
+82 QIKSNYAEVESML
-96 RMNTLTSSHY
+96 RMSATSSNHY
-106 EYQGNKMS
+106 EYQGNKMT
-114 DVLALQVDSTL
+114 DVTAIQVDSTL
-125 LHFFPYEVKE
+125 LHFFPYETKE

-140 ALTTPDKVALTETY
+140 ALTVPDKVALTETF
-154 AQKVFGKKS
+154 AQKIFGKKS
-163 CIGEVIESINA
+163 CIGEVIENVTL
-174 KGERKSYQIAAILKE
+174 KGERKSYQIAAVVKE

-195 QFDMLTS
+195 QFDILTG
-202 IDESFFGGVTLL
+202 IDNSFFGGVTLL
-214 KLPQGADK
+214 KLPQGTDK

-242 EYYLHPIK
+242 EYHIHPIK

-264 LPFLHQ
+264 LPYLHQ
-270 ANVQLLYIALFS
+270 ANVQLLYIALIS
-282 ALLVLVI
+282 ALLVLAI

-297 NLSRTLQQLKMIHIE
+297 NFSRTLQQLKMIHIE
-312 KLMGAQLKEIRM
+312 KLFGAKLKEIRM

-336 AFSLSLL
+336 AFLLSLL
-343 LINDILVLFNDLLT
+343 LINDILILFNNLLT
-357 VQLPYRFFF
+357 VQLSYHFFF
-366 SWQVLPVLLTF
+366 SWQVLPILMAF

-389 SHRLSRQ
+389 SRRLSRQ
-396 SLSEYRKQY
+396 SLSEYREQY

-411 RIVWALVTIQFIL
+411 RIVWTLVTIQFVL

-433 IAQNQMS
+433 TARSQMN
-440 LIKSR
+440 LIESR
-445 AFRYENMIEIG
+445 ASRYENMIEIG

-467 QQKLAL
+467 QQKLAQ
-473 VEGIEAMT
+473 VEGIEATT

-487 LGGFIMQLI
+487 LGGFIMQLS
-496 VKQPDGSEEMRS
+496 VKQPDGSIDMRS

-568 DENYKSNAN
+568 DENYKSNAH

-593 SLQETIMAQEITL
+593 SLQETVMAQEITL

-619 YLQIRLNPEKRETAI
+619 YLQIRLNPEKRKEAI

-646 GQHFVYSDMHQ
+646 GQNFIYMDMHQ
-657 MFLQRNQEVMQLSN
+657 TFMERNQEVMQLSN

-708 HGASTLSIIWLLNR
+708 HGASTTRIIWLLNR
-722 PFFIQIMIAYIIAMP
+722 PFFIQIGIAYVIALP
-737 IAWWLMQHWLEQFVE
+737 IAWWLMQQWLEQFVE
-752 RAEAHIGLFIV
+752 RAEIHIGLFIV

>member
-1 MNNLLY
+1 MLLNI
-7 LKLIARNWWRN
+7 KLIIRSWWRN
-18 KTYFFIS
+18 KTYFLIS

-60 VIRQDSPMEE
+60 AIRQDSPMEE
-70 GELMTYTTAMAT
+70 GELTTYATAKAA
-82 EQIKNNYAEVESML
+82 EQIRNNYAEVESML
-96 RMNTLTSSHY
+96 RMNALTSNHH
-106 EYQGNKMS
+106 EYQGNKMA
-114 DVLALQVDSTL
+114 DALTLQIDSTL

-140 ALTTPDKVALTETY
+140 ALTTPNKMALTETY
-154 AQKVFGKKS
+154 AQKVFGKKN
-163 CIGEVIESINA
+163 CIGEVIESISP
-174 KGERKSYQIAAILKE
+174 KGERKSYQIAAVLKE

-195 QFDMLTS
+195 QFDMLTA
-202 IDESFFGGVTLL
+202 IDASFFGGVTLL
-214 KLPQGADK
+214 KLPQGTDK
-222 DALLQKIK
+222 DALLQKMK

-282 ALLVLVI
+282 ALLVLAI

-297 NLSRTLQQLKMIHIE
+297 NFSRTLQQLKMIHIE
-312 KLMGAQLKEIRM
+312 KLMGAKLREIRM
-324 QLFLDATLTVLI
+324 QLFLDAALTVLI
-336 AFSLSLL
+336 AFLLSLL
-343 LINDILVLFNDLLT
+343 LINDILVLLNGMASIH
-357 VQLPYRFFF
+357 LPYRFFF
-366 SWQVLPVLLTF
+366 SWQVLPVLLSF
-377 VLLLAITPGIYI
+377 VLLLAIIPGIYI

-396 SLSEYRKQY
+396 SLNEFRIQY

-424 SLGLVYATL
+424 SLGLVYATFT
-433 IAQNQMS
+433 ARDQMS
-440 LIKSR
+440 LIKNR
-445 AFRYENMIEIG
+445 ASRYENLIEIG

-467 QQKLAL
+467 QQKLAQ

-487 LGGFIMQLI
+487 LGGFIMQMS

-508 KSFIH
+508 KSFLH
-513 TEASFFPMMQVRIL
+513 TEASFFPMMQIRLL

-533 EAIKKYG
+533 EAIEKYG
-540 APFYINENYARWM
+540 SPFYINENYARWM

-563 TLQAL
+563 TKKDLAP
-568 DENYKSNAN
+568 ENYPNAE
-577 AAKNILAGI
+577 NILAGI
-586 IENMPTN
+586 FENMPTN
-593 SLQETIMAQEITL
+593 SLQETVMAQEITL
-606 HDSSSTDLTKSGK
+606 HASVSTDLAKSGK
-619 YLQIRLNPEKRETAI
+619 YLQIRLKPGKRKETI
-634 KEMERIWKEMFE
+634 EEMERIWKEMFE
-646 GQHFVYSDMHQ
+646 GQPFIYLDMHQ
-657 MFLQRNQEVMQLSN
+657 MFMQRNQEVMQLSMV
-671 ILNTYSL
+671 LNTYSL

-696 RQRIREIAIRKV
+696 RQRTREIAIRKV
-708 HGASTLSIIWLLNR
+708 HGASTLGIIWLLNS

-737 IAWWLMQHWLEQFVE
+737 VAWWLMQHWLEQFVE
-752 RAEAHIGLFIV
+752 RAETHIGIFIL
-763 PLLVVGIVS
+763 PLLVVGFVS
-772 LVTVSLH
+772 LITVSLH
-779 TLLAAKSNPLESLKT
+779 TLLAAKSNPLDSLKT

>member
-1 MNNLLY
+1 MNMLLNI
-7 LKLIARNWWRN
+7 KLIIRSWWRN

-125 LHFFPYEVKE
+125 LHFFPYETKE

-140 ALTTPDKVALTETY
+140 VLTTPDKVALTEAY

-163 CIGEVIESINA
+163 CIGEVIESISP
-174 KGERKSYQIAAILKE
+174 KGERKSYQITAILKE

-195 QFDMLTS
+195 QFNMLTS

-214 KLPQGADK
+214 KLLQGTDK

-250 DIYFASQPNSKQQP
+250 DIYFASQSNSKQQP
-264 LPFLHQ
+264 LPYLHQ
-270 ANVQLLYIALFS
+270 ANVQLLYIALIS

-336 AFSLSLL
+336 AFALSLL
-343 LINDILVLFNDLLT
+343 LINDILILFNDLLM

-366 SWQVLPVLLTF
+366 SWQVLPVLLSF

-445 AFRYENMIEIG
+445 ASRYENMIEIG

-467 QQKLAL
+467 QQKLAQ

-487 LGGFIMQLI
+487 LGGFIMQLS
-496 VKQPDGSEEMRS
+496 VTQPDGSVDMRS

-513 TEASFFPMMQVRIL
+513 TEASFFPMMHVRIL

-593 SLQETIMAQEITL
+593 SLQETVMAQEITL

-646 GQHFVYSDMHQ
+646 SQNFVYMDMHQ

-671 ILNTYSL
+671 VLNTYSL

>member
-1 MNNLLY
+1 MLLNI
-7 LKLIARNWWRN
+7 KLIIRSWWRN
-18 KTYFFIS
+18 KTYFLIS

-60 VIRQDSPMEE
+60 VLRQDSPMEE
-70 GELMTYTTAMAT
+70 GELTTYATAKAA
-82 EQIKNNYAEVESML
+82 EQIRNNYAEVESML
-96 RMNTLTSSHY
+96 RMNILTSTHY
-106 EYQGNKMS
+106 EHHGNRMA
-114 DVLALQVDSTL
+114 DALTLQMDSTL

-140 ALTTPDKVALTETY
+140 ALTTPNKMALTETY
-154 AQKVFGKKS
+154 AQKVFGKKN

-174 KGERKSYQIAAILKE
+174 KGERKSYQIAAVLKE

-195 QFDMLTS
+195 QFDMLTA
-202 IDESFFGGVTLL
+202 IDASFFGGVTLL
-214 KLPQGADK
+214 KLPQGTDK
-222 DALLQKIK
+222 DALLQKMK
-230 DDKVPTLMPGET
+230 TDKVPTLMPGET

-250 DIYFASQPNSKQQP
+250 DIYFASQSNSKQQL
-264 LPFLHQ
+264 LPYLHQ

-297 NLSRTLQQLKMIHIE
+297 NFSRTLQQLKMIHIE
-312 KLMGAQLKEIRM
+312 KLMGAKLREIRM
-324 QLFLDATLTVLI
+324 QLFLDAALTVLI
-336 AFSLSLL
+336 AFLLSLL
-343 LINDILVLFNDLLT
+343 LINDILVLLNGMASIH
-357 VQLPYRFFF
+357 LPYRFFF
-366 SWQVLPVLLTF
+366 SWQVLPVLLSF
-377 VLLLAITPGIYI
+377 VLLLAIIPGIYI

-396 SLSEYRKQY
+396 SLNEFRIQY

-433 IAQNQMS
+433 TAQDQMKI
-440 LIKSR
+440 IKNR
-445 AFRYENMIEIG
+445 ASRYENLIEIG

-467 QQKLAL
+467 QQKLAQ

-487 LGGFIMQLI
+487 LGGFIMQMS

-508 KSFIH
+508 KSFLH
-513 TEASFFPMMQVRIL
+513 TESSFFPMMQIRLL

-533 EAIKKYG
+533 EAIEKYG
-540 APFYINENYARWM
+540 SPFYINENYARWM

-563 TLQAL
+563 TKKDLAP
-568 DENYKSNAN
+568 ENYPNAE
-577 AAKNILAGI
+577 NILAGI
-586 IENMPTN
+586 FENMPTN
-593 SLQETIMAQEITL
+593 SLQETVMAQEITL
-606 HDSSSTDLTKSGK
+606 HASVSTDLAKSGK
-619 YLQIRLNPEKRETAI
+619 YLQIRLNPGKRKETI
-634 KEMERIWKEMFE
+634 EEMERIWKEMFE
-646 GQHFVYSDMHQ
+646 DQPFIYLDMHQ
-657 MFLQRNQEVMQLSN
+657 MFMQRNQEVMQLSMV
-671 ILNTYSL
+671 LNTYSL

-696 RQRIREIAIRKV
+696 RQRTREIAIRKV

-722 PFFIQIMIAYIIAMP
+722 PFFIQIGIAYIIAMP
-737 IAWWLMQHWLEQFVE
+737 VAWWLMQHWLEQFVE
-752 RAEAHIGLFIV
+752 RAETHIGIFIL
-763 PLLVVGIVS
+763 PLLVVGFVS
-772 LVTVSLH
+772 LITVSLH

>member
-1 MNNLLY
+1 MLLNI
-7 LKLIARNWWRN
+7 KLIIRSWWRN
-18 KTYFFIS
+18 KTYFLIS

-60 VIRQDSPMEE
+60 AIRQDSPMEE
-70 GELMTYTTAMAT
+70 GELTTYATAKAA
-82 EQIKNNYAEVESML
+82 EQIRNNYAEVESML
-96 RMNTLTSSHY
+96 RMNALTSNHH
-106 EYQGNKMS
+106 EYQGNKMA
-114 DVLALQVDSTL
+114 DALTLQIDSTL

-140 ALTTPDKVALTETY
+140 ALTTPNKMALTETY
-154 AQKVFGKKS
+154 AQKVFGKKN
-163 CIGEVIESINA
+163 CIGEEIESISP
-174 KGERKSYQIAAILKE
+174 KGERKSYQIAAVLKE

-195 QFDMLTS
+195 QFDMLTA
-202 IDESFFGGVTLL
+202 IDASFFGGVTLL
-214 KLPQGADK
+214 KLPQGTDK
-222 DALLQKIK
+222 DALLQKMK

-250 DIYFASQPNSKQQP
+250 DIYFSSQPNSKQQP
-264 LPFLHQ
+264 LPYLHQ

-282 ALLVLVI
+282 ALLVLAI

-297 NLSRTLQQLKMIHIE
+297 NFSRTLQQLKMIHIE
-312 KLMGAQLKEIRM
+312 KLMGAKLREIRM
-324 QLFLDATLTVLI
+324 QLFLDAALTVLI
-336 AFSLSLL
+336 AFLLSLL
-343 LINDILVLFNDLLT
+343 LINDILVLLDGMASIH
-357 VQLPYRFFF
+357 LPYRFFF
-366 SWQVLPVLLTF
+366 SWQVLPVLLSF
-377 VLLLAITPGIYI
+377 VLLLAIIPGIYI

-396 SLSEYRKQY
+396 SLNEFHIQY

-433 IAQNQMS
+433 TARDQMN
-440 LIKSR
+440 LIKNR
-445 AFRYENMIEIG
+445 ASRYENLIEIG

-467 QQKLAL
+467 QQKLAQ

-487 LGGFIMQLI
+487 LGGFIMQMS

-508 KSFIH
+508 KSFLH
-513 TEASFFPMMQVRIL
+513 TESSFFPMMQIRLL

-533 EAIKKYG
+533 EAIEKYG
-540 APFYINENYARWM
+540 SPFYINENYARWM
-553 NIRPEDIGTK
+553 NIHPEDIGTK
-563 TLQAL
+563 TKKDLAP
-568 DENYKSNAN
+568 ENYPNAE
-577 AAKNILAGI
+577 NILAGI
-586 IENMPTN
+586 FENMPTN
-593 SLQETIMAQEITL
+593 SLQETVMAQEITL
-606 HDSSSTDLTKSGK
+606 HASVSTDLAKSGK
-619 YLQIRLNPEKRETAI
+619 YLQIRLNPGKRKETI
-634 KEMERIWKEMFE
+634 EEMERIWKEMFE
-646 GQHFVYSDMHQ
+646 GQPFIYLDMHQ
-657 MFLQRNQEVMQLSN
+657 MFMQRNQEVMQLSMV
-671 ILNTYSL
+671 LNTYSL

-696 RQRIREIAIRKV
+696 RQRTREIAIRKV

-722 PFFIQIMIAYIIAMP
+722 PFFIQIGIAYIIAMP
-737 IAWWLMQHWLEQFVE
+737 VAWWLMQHWLEQFVE
-752 RAEAHIGLFIV
+752 RAETHIGVFIL
-763 PLLVVGIVS
+763 PLLVVGFVS
-772 LVTVSLH
+772 LITVSLH

>member
-1 MNNLLY
+1 MLLNI
-7 LKLIARNWWRN
+7 KLIIRSWWRN
-18 KTYFFIS
+18 KMYFFIS

-60 VIRQDSPMEE
+60 AIRQDSPMEE
-70 GELMTYTTAMAT
+70 GELTTYITAMAA

-96 RMNTLTSSHY
+96 RMFATSSNHY
-106 EYQGNKMS
+106 EYQGSKMA
-114 DVLALQVDSTL
+114 DAIAIQMDSTL
-125 LHFFPYEVKE
+125 LHFFAYETKE

-140 ALTTPDKVALTETY
+140 VLTTPDKVGLTEAY

-163 CIGEVIESINA
+163 CIGEVIESISP
-174 KGERKSYQIAAILKE
+174 KGERKSYQIAAVLKE

-202 IDESFFGGVTLL
+202 IDKSFFGGVTLL
-214 KLPQGADK
+214 KLPQGTDK

-230 DDKVPTLMPGET
+230 DDKVPTLMPEET
-242 EYYLHPIK
+242 AYHIHPIK
-250 DIYFASQPNSKQQP
+250 DIYFASQSNSKQQL
-264 LPFLHQ
+264 LPYLHQ
-270 ANVQLLYIALFS
+270 ANVQLLYIALIS

-312 KLMGAQLKEIRM
+312 KLMGAKLKEIRM

-336 AFSLSLL
+336 AFGLSLL

-366 SWQVLPVLLTF
+366 NWQVLPVLLSF

-405 TGQSRQ
+405 MGLSRQ
-411 RIVWALVTIQFIL
+411 RIVWVLVTIQFIL

-433 IAQNQMS
+433 IARDQMS

-445 AFRYENMIEIG
+445 ASRYENMIEIG

-467 QQKLAL
+467 QQKLAQ

-487 LGGFIMQLI
+487 LGGFIMQLS

-508 KSFIH
+508 KSFLH
-513 TEASFFPMMQVRIL
+513 TEASFFPMMQIRLL

-533 EAIKKYG
+533 EAIEKYG
-540 APFYINENYARWM
+540 SPFYINENYARWM
-553 NIRPEDIGTK
+553 NINPEDIGTK
-563 TLQAL
+563 TKKDLAP
-568 DENYKSNAN
+568 ENYPNAE
-577 AAKNILAGI
+577 NILAGI
-586 IENMPTN
+586 FENMPTN

-646 GQHFVYSDMHQ
+646 GQHFVYLDMHQ

-708 HGASTLSIIWLLNR
+708 HGASTLGIIWLLNR

>member
-1 MNNLLY
+1 MLLNI
-7 LKLIARNWWRN
+7 KLIIRSWWRN
-18 KTYFFIS
+18 KTYFLIS

-60 VIRQDSPMEE
+60 AIRQDSPMEE
-70 GELMTYTTAMAT
+70 GELTTYATAKAA
-82 EQIKNNYAEVESML
+82 EQIRNNYAEVESML
-96 RMNTLTSSHY
+96 RMNALTSNHH
-106 EYQGNKMS
+106 EYQGNKMA
-114 DVLALQVDSTL
+114 DALTLQIDSTL

-140 ALTTPDKVALTETY
+140 ALTTPNKMALTETY
-154 AQKVFGKKS
+154 AQKVFGKKN

-174 KGERKSYQIAAILKE
+174 KGERKSYQIAAVLKE

-195 QFDMLTS
+195 QFDMLTA
-202 IDESFFGGVTLL
+202 IDASFFGGVTLL
-214 KLPQGADK
+214 KLPQGTDK
-222 DALLQKIK
+222 DALLQKMK
-230 DDKVPTLMPGET
+230 TDKVPTLMPGET

-250 DIYFASQPNSKQQP
+250 DIYFSSQPNSKQQP
-264 LPFLHQ
+264 LPYLHQ

-282 ALLVLVI
+282 ALLVLAI

-297 NLSRTLQQLKMIHIE
+297 NFSRTLQQLKMIHIE
-312 KLMGAQLKEIRM
+312 KLMGAKLREIRM
-324 QLFLDATLTVLI
+324 QLFLDAALTVLI
-336 AFSLSLL
+336 AFLLSLL
-343 LINDILVLFNDLLT
+343 LINDILVLLDGMASIH
-357 VQLPYRFFF
+357 LPYRFFF
-366 SWQVLPVLLTF
+366 SWQVLPVLLSF
-377 VLLLAITPGIYI
+377 VLLLAIIPGIYI

-396 SLSEYRKQY
+396 SLNEFRIQY

-433 IAQNQMS
+433 TARDQMN
-440 LIKSR
+440 LIKNR
-445 AFRYENMIEIG
+445 ASRYENLIEIG

-467 QQKLAL
+467 QQKLAQ

-487 LGGFIMQLI
+487 LGGFIMQMS

-508 KSFIH
+508 KSFLH
-513 TEASFFPMMQVRIL
+513 TESSFFPMMQIRLL

-533 EAIKKYG
+533 EAIEKYG
-540 APFYINENYARWM
+540 SPFYINENYARWM

-563 TLQAL
+563 TKKDLAP
-568 DENYKSNAN
+568 ENYPNAE
-577 AAKNILAGI
+577 NILAGI
-586 IENMPTN
+586 FENMPTN

-606 HDSSSTDLTKSGK
+606 HASVSTDLAKSGK
-619 YLQIRLNPEKRETAI
+619 YLQIRLNPGKRKEAI
-634 KEMERIWKEMFE
+634 EEMERIWKEMFE
-646 GQHFVYSDMHQ
+646 GQPFIYLDMHQ
-657 MFLQRNQEVMQLSN
+657 MFMQRNQEVMQLSMV
-671 ILNTYSL
+671 LNTYSL

-696 RQRIREIAIRKV
+696 RQRTREIAIRKV
-708 HGASTLSIIWLLNR
+708 HGASTLGIIWLLNR

-737 IAWWLMQHWLEQFVE
+737 VAWWLMQHWLEQFVE
-752 RAEAHIGLFIV
+752 RAETHIGVFIL
-763 PLLVVGIVS
+763 PLLVVSFVS
-772 LVTVSLH
+772 LITVSLH

>member
-1 MNNLLY
+1 MLLNI
-7 LKLIARNWWRN
+7 KLIIRSWWRN
-18 KTYFFIS
+18 KTYFLIS

-60 VIRQDSPMEE
+60 AIRQDSPMEE
-70 GELMTYTTAMAT
+70 GELTTYATAKAS
-82 EQIKNNYAEVESML
+82 EQIRNNYAEVESML
-96 RMNTLTSSHY
+96 RMNALTSNHH
-106 EYQGNKMS
+106 EYQGNKMA
-114 DVLALQVDSTL
+114 DALTLQIDSTL

-140 ALTTPDKVALTETY
+140 ALTTPNKMALTETY
-154 AQKVFGKKS
+154 AQKVFGKKN

-174 KGERKSYQIAAILKE
+174 KGERKSYQIAAVLKE

-195 QFDMLTS
+195 QFDMLTA
-202 IDESFFGGVTLL
+202 IDAGFFGGVTLL
-214 KLPQGADK
+214 KLPQGTDK
-222 DALLQKIK
+222 DALLQKMK

-264 LPFLHQ
+264 LPYLHQ

-282 ALLVLVI
+282 ALLVLAI

-297 NLSRTLQQLKMIHIE
+297 NFSRTLQQLKMIHIE
-312 KLMGAQLKEIRM
+312 KLMGAKLREIRM
-324 QLFLDATLTVLI
+324 QLFLDAALTVLI
-336 AFSLSLL
+336 AFLLSLL
-343 LINDILVLFNDLLT
+343 LINDILVLLNGMASIH
-357 VQLPYRFFF
+357 LPYRFFF
-366 SWQVLPVLLTF
+366 SWQVLPVLLSF
-377 VLLLAITPGIYI
+377 VLLLAIIPGIYI

-396 SLSEYRKQY
+396 SLNEFRSQY

-433 IAQNQMS
+433 TARDQMS
-440 LIKSR
+440 LIKSH
-445 AFRYENMIEIG
+445 ASRYENLIEIG

-467 QQKLAL
+467 QQKLAQ

-487 LGGFIMQLI
+487 LGGFIMQMS

-508 KSFIH
+508 KSFLH
-513 TEASFFPMMQVRIL
+513 TESSFFPMMQIRLL

-533 EAIKKYG
+533 EAIEKYG
-540 APFYINENYARWM
+540 SPFYINENYARWM

-563 TLQAL
+563 TKKDLAP
-568 DENYKSNAN
+568 ENYPNAE
-577 AAKNILAGI
+577 NILAGI
-586 IENMPTN
+586 FENMPTN
-593 SLQETIMAQEITL
+593 SLQETVMAQEITL
-606 HDSSSTDLTKSGK
+606 HASVSTDLAKSGK
-619 YLQIRLNPEKRETAI
+619 YLQIRLNPGKRKETI
-634 KEMERIWKEMFE
+634 EEMERIWKEMFE
-646 GQHFVYSDMHQ
+646 GQPFIYLDMHQ
-657 MFLQRNQEVMQLSN
+657 MFMQRNQEVMQLSMV
-671 ILNTYSL
+671 LNTYSL

-696 RQRIREIAIRKV
+696 RQRTREIAIRKV

-722 PFFIQIMIAYIIAMP
+722 PFFIQIGIAYLIAMP
-737 IAWWLMQHWLEQFVE
+737 VAWWLMQHWLEQFVE
-752 RAEAHIGLFIV
+752 RAETHIGIFIL
-763 PLLVVGIVS
+763 PLLVVGFVS
-772 LVTVSLH
+772 LITVSLH

>member
-1 MNNLLY
+1 MLLNI
-7 LKLIARNWWRN
+7 KLIIRSWWRN
-18 KTYFFIS
+18 KTYFLIS

-60 VIRQDSPMEE
+60 AIRQDSPMEE
-70 GELMTYTTAMAT
+70 GELTTYAT
-82 EQIKNNYAEVESML
+82 DKAAEQIRNNYAEVESML
-96 RMNTLTSSHY
+96 RMNALTSNHH
-106 EYQGNKMS
+106 EYQGNKMA
-114 DVLALQVDSTL
+114 DALTLQIDSTL

-140 ALTTPDKVALTETY
+140 ALTTPNKVALTETY
-154 AQKVFGKKS
+154 AQKVFGKKN
-163 CIGEVIESINA
+163 CIGEVIESINE
-174 KGERKSYQIAAILKE
+174 KGERKSYQIAAVLKE

-195 QFDMLTS
+195 QFDMLTYF
-202 IDESFFGGVTLL
+202 DESFFGGVTLL
-214 KLPQGADK
+214 KLPQGTDK

-282 ALLVLVI
+282 ALLVLAI

-297 NLSRTLQQLKMIHIE
+297 NFSRTLQQLKMIHIE
-312 KLMGAQLKEIRM
+312 KLMGAKLREIRI
-324 QLFLDATLTVLI
+324 QLFLDAALTVLI
-336 AFSLSLL
+336 AFLLSLL
-343 LINDILVLFNDLLT
+343 LINDILVLLDGMASIH
-357 VQLPYRFFF
+357 LPYRFFF
-366 SWQVLPVLLTF
+366 SWQVLPVLLSF
-377 VLLLAITPGIYI
+377 VLLLAIIPGIYI

-396 SLSEYRKQY
+396 SLNEFRIQY

-433 IAQNQMS
+433 TARNQMN
-440 LIKSR
+440 LIKSH
-445 AFRYENMIEIG
+445 ASRYENLIEIG

-473 VEGIEAMT
+473 VEGVEATT
-481 LSSNSI
+481 LSSNSV

-508 KSFIH
+508 KSFLH
-513 TEASFFPMMQVRIL
+513 TEASFFPMMQIRLL

-533 EAIKKYG
+533 EAIEKYG
-540 APFYINENYARWM
+540 SPIYINENYARWM

-563 TLQAL
+563 TKK
-568 DENYKSNAN
+568 DIDPDNYSKGE
-577 AAKNILAGI
+577 NILAGI
-586 IENMPTN
+586 FENMPTN
-593 SLQETIMAQEITL
+593 SLQETVMAQEITL
-606 HDSSSTDLTKSGK
+606 HASVSTDLAKSGK
-619 YLQIRLNPEKRETAI
+619 YLQIRLNPGKRKEAI
-634 KEMERIWKEMFE
+634 EEMERIWKEMFE
-646 GQHFVYSDMHQ
+646 GQPFIYLDMHQ
-657 MFLQRNQEVMQLSN
+657 MFMQRNQEVMQLSMV
-671 ILNTYSL
+671 LNTYSL

-696 RQRIREIAIRKV
+696 RQRTREIAIRKV
-708 HGASTLSIIWLLNR
+708 HGASTLGIIWLLNR
-722 PFFIQIMIAYIIAMP
+722 PFFIQIGIAYLIAMP
-737 IAWWLMQHWLEQFVE
+737 VAWWLMQHWLEQFVE
-752 RAEAHIGLFIV
+752 RAETHIGVFIL
-763 PLLVVGIVS
+763 PLLVVSFVS
-772 LVTVSLH
+772 LITVSLH
-779 TLLAAKSNPLESLKT
+779 TLLAARSNPLDSLKT

>member
-1 MNNLLY
+1 MNILLY
-7 LKLIARNWWRN
+7 LKLIVRNWWRN
-18 KTYFFIS
+18 KMYFFIS
-25 LFSLTIGL
+25 LFSLTTGL

-51 TNPNRENIY
+51 TNPSRENIY

-70 GELMTYTTAMAT
+70 GELTTYATAMAA

-96 RMNTLTSSHY
+96 RMSATSSNHY
-106 EYQGNKMS
+106 EYQGNKMA
-114 DVLALQVDSTL
+114 DATAIQIDSTL
-125 LHFFPYEVKE
+125 LHFFPYETKE

-140 ALTTPDKVALTETY
+140 ALTVPGKVALTETY

-163 CIGEVIESINA
+163 CIGEVIESISP
-174 KGERKSYQIAAILKE
+174 KGERKSYQIAAVVKE

-195 QFDMLTS
+195 QFDMLTA

-214 KLPQGADK
+214 KLPLGTDK

-242 EYYLHPIK
+242 AYHIHPIK
-250 DIYFASQPNSKQQP
+250 DIYFASQSNSKQQP
-264 LPFLHQ
+264 LPYLHQ
-270 ANVQLLYIALFS
+270 ANVQLLYIALIS

-312 KLMGAQLKEIRM
+312 KLMGAQLREIRM
-324 QLFLDATLTVLI
+324 QLFLDAALTVLI

-343 LINDILVLFNDLLT
+343 LINDILILFNDLLT
-357 VQLPYRFFF
+357 VQLPYRFIF
-366 SWQVLPVLLTF
+366 SWQVLPVLLGF
-377 VLLLAITPGIYI
+377 VMLLAITPGIYI
-389 SHRLSRQ
+389 GHRLSRQ

-433 IAQNQMS
+433 IAQSQMS

-445 AFRYENMIEIG
+445 ASRYENLIEIG

-467 QQKLAL
+467 QQKLAQ
-473 VEGIEAMT
+473 VEGIEATT

-487 LGGFIMQLI
+487 LGGFVMQLS
-496 VKQPDGSEEMRS
+496 VKQPDGSVDMRS
-508 KSFIH
+508 KSFLH
-513 TEASFFPMMQVRIL
+513 TEASFFPMIQVRIL

-533 EAIKKYG
+533 EAIEKYG

-553 NIRPEDIGTK
+553 NIRPEDIGTMTK
-563 TLQAL
+563 KDLAP
-568 DENYKSNAN
+568 ENYPNAE
-577 AAKNILAGI
+577 NILAGI
-586 IENMPTN
+586 VENMPTN
-593 SLQETIMAQEITL
+593 SLQETVMAQEITL
-606 HDSSSTDLTKSGK
+606 HNSSSTDLTKSGK

-646 GQHFVYSDMHQ
+646 GQHFVYLDMHQ
-657 MFLQRNQEVMQLSN
+657 LFMQRNQEVMQLSN

-678 IALLLTCFGLFGI
+678 IALLLTCFGVFGI

-696 RQRIREIAIRKV
+696 RQRTREIAIRKV
-708 HGASTLSIIWLLNR
+708 HGASTLGIIWLLNR
-722 PFFIQIMIAYIIAMP
+722 PFFIQIGIAYVITMP
-737 IAWWLMQHWLEQFVE
+737 IAWWLMQQWLEQFVE
-752 RAEAHIGLFIV
+752 RAEIHIGTFIL
-763 PLLVVGIVS
+763 PLLVVSVVS
-772 LVTVSLH
+772 LITVSLH
-779 TLLAAKSNPLESLKT
+779 TLIAAKSNPLKSLKT

>member
-1 MNNLLY
+1 MLLNI
-7 LKLIARNWWRN
+7 KLIIRSWWRN
-18 KTYFFIS
+18 KTYFLIS
-25 LFSLTIGL
+25 LFSLTTGL

-70 GELMTYTTAMAT
+70 GELTTYATAKAS
-82 EQIKNNYAEVESML
+82 EQIRNNYAEVESML
-96 RMNTLTSSHY
+96 RMNALTSNHH
-106 EYQGNKMS
+106 EYQGNKMA
-114 DVLALQVDSTL
+114 DAIAIQIDSTL

-140 ALTTPDKVALTETY
+140 ALTTPNKMALTKTY
-154 AQKVFGKKS
+154 AQKVFGKKN
-163 CIGEVIESINA
+163 CIGEVIESISP
-174 KGERKSYQIAAILKE
+174 KGERKSYQIAAVLKE

-195 QFDMLTS
+195 QFDMLTA
-202 IDESFFGGVTLL
+202 IDASFFGGVTLL
-214 KLPQGADK
+214 KLPQGTDK
-222 DALLQKIK
+222 DALLQKMK

-242 EYYLHPIK
+242 EYYLQPIK
-250 DIYFASQPNSKQQP
+250 DIYFSSQPNSKQQP
-264 LPFLHQ
+264 LPYLHQ

-282 ALLVLVI
+282 ALLVLAI

-297 NLSRTLQQLKMIHIE
+297 NFSRTLQQLKMIHIE
-312 KLMGAQLKEIRM
+312 KLMGAKLREIRM
-324 QLFLDATLTVLI
+324 QLFLDAALTVLI
-336 AFSLSLL
+336 AFLLSLL
-343 LINDILVLFNDLLT
+343 LINDILVLLDGMASIH
-357 VQLPYRFFF
+357 LPYRFFF
-366 SWQVLPVLLTF
+366 SWQVLPVLLSF
-377 VLLLAITPGIYI
+377 VLLLAIIPGIYI

-396 SLSEYRKQY
+396 SLNEFRIQY

-433 IAQNQMS
+433 TARNQMN
-440 LIKSR
+440 LIKSH
-445 AFRYENMIEIG
+445 ASRYENLIEIG

-467 QQKLAL
+467 QQKLAQ

-487 LGGFIMQLI
+487 LGGFIMQMS

-508 KSFIH
+508 KSFLH
-513 TEASFFPMMQVRIL
+513 TESSFFPMMQIRLL

-533 EAIKKYG
+533 EAIEKYG
-540 APFYINENYARWM
+540 SPFYINENYAHWM

-563 TLQAL
+563 TKKDLAP
-568 DENYKSNAN
+568 ENYPNAE
-577 AAKNILAGI
+577 NILAGI
-586 IENMPTN
+586 FENMPTN
-593 SLQETIMAQEITL
+593 SLQETVMAQEITL
-606 HDSSSTDLTKSGK
+606 HASVSTDLAKSGK
-619 YLQIRLNPEKRETAI
+619 YLQIRLNPGKRKETI
-634 KEMERIWKEMFE
+634 EEMERIWKEMFE
-646 GQHFVYSDMHQ
+646 GQPFIYLDMHQ
-657 MFLQRNQEVMQLSN
+657 MFMQRNQEVMQLSMV
-671 ILNTYSL
+671 LNTYSL

-696 RQRIREIAIRKV
+696 RQRTREIAIRKV

-722 PFFIQIMIAYIIAMP
+722 PFFIQIGIAYLIAMP
-737 IAWWLMQHWLEQFVE
+737 VAWWLMQHWLEQFVE
-752 RAEAHIGLFIV
+752 RAETHIGVFIL
-763 PLLVVGIVS
+763 PLLVVSFVS
-772 LVTVSLH
+772 LITVSLH